1 MARSRFT
8 KLLLGAIFKNDA
20 GKGARRGRWDE
31 EALPR
36 TAGAG
41 QGGGE
46 PGLASE
52 K

>member
-20 GKGARRGRWDE
+20 RKGAQRGRWDE

-36 TAGAG
+36 TAG
-41 QGGGE
+41 GGARWGRAR
-46 PGLASE
+46 ASL
-52 K
+52 